1 MKATLV
7 LYRPRLIVA
16 EALDKPAKPAKPA
29 KSAKPAK
36 PAKPVVLVV
45 TTTEL
50 EKLKPKHFPHLSPY
64 QGATNANYTSL

>member
-36 PAKPVVLVV
+36 PAKPVVLV
-45 TTTEL
+45 
-50 EKLKPKHFPHLSPY
+50 LSLR
-64 QGATNANYTSL
+64 S